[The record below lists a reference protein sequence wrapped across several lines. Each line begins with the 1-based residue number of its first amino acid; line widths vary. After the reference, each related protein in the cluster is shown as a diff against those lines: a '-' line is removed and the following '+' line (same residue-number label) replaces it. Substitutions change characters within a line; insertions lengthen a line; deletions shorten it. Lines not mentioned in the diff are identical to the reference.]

1 MPYRLSFVLSS
12 NVSCGQVATRDEHW
26 LDLNQNSRD
35 KEGADTTSGVESGPD
50 LPGVGSTGA
59 KDLFADGIKSDL
71 KLNQD
76 PLEETLSNPDK
87 DISYM
92 GINQRFG
99 RKFRIVKFRWL
110 NENDV

>member
-1 MPYRLSFVLSS
+1 MW
-12 NVSCGQVATRDEHW
+12 NGTEENW
-26 LDLNQNSRD
+26 IDLNENSRIHEIGND
-35 KEGADTTSGVESGPD
+35 EDTVVTNQVDAGPD

-59 KDLFADGIKSDL
+59 VVAHYADGLKSDL

-76 PLEETLSNPDK
+76 PMEETLSNPDK
-87 DISYM
+87 EISYM

-110 NENDV
+110 NEDDV